1 MKNRSLET
9 ELMDDLE
16 LSNSELFQTLHQL
29 DTINRWLAESN
40 VFSKS
45 IASEIRK
52 RITENESSILVMDI
66 GCGSGDLLRRIHNEL
81 SREELRRVRLMGID
95 ANPNIVEYAKSKSDR
110 YDLSI
115 ECKNVLEKAD
125 VFEKADIVLSTLF
138 FHHFNESQI
147 TDIVSNFGKDGTQFL
162 INDLQRSTLAVFLFR
177 LISVPFGLSRMA
189 KNDGVISIKRAF
201 TKKELEELFGS
212 MNVSDLKISWQW
224 AFRYQIAFKK

>member
-1 MKNRSLET
+1 MKKRSLET

-16 LSNSELFQTLHQL
+16 LYNSELYQTLHQL
-29 DTINRWLAESN
+29 DSINRWLGESN
-40 VFSKS
+40 GFSKS
-45 IASEIRK
+45 IVSAIRK
-52 RITENESSILVMDI
+52 RISENESSILVMDI

-81 SREELRRVRLMGID
+81 SREELRRVRLIGID
-95 ANPNIVEYAKSKSDR
+95 ANPNIVEYAKSKSEG

-147 TDIVSNFGKDGTQFL
+147 TDIVSNFRKDGTQFI

-212 MNVSDLKISWQW
+212 MNVSDLKISWRW
-224 AFRYQIAFKK
+224 AFRYQITFKK

>member
-66 GCGSGDLLRRIHNEL
+66 GCGSGDLLRRIHIEL

>member
-52 RITENESSILVMDI
+52 RITENEYSILVMDI
-66 GCGSGDLLRRIHNEL
+66 GCGSGYLLRRIHNEL